1 MKRWWWLVAAL
12 VLLVGGLLIWRTLRP
27 AAPAVAY
34 RTAEVERGDLEE
46 TITANGVINPVRV
59 VNVGT
64 QVSGTVETLYADY
77 NDRVT
82 AGQVL
87 LRLDP
92 ALFNSRLAQS
102 QASLANARAN
112 AALQAA
118 NARRAQELVAKD
130 YISRQDYETSR
141 AGAEQ
146 AAAQVRQAEA
156 QVRQDQANLEFSI
169 IRSPVSGV
177 VISRQVDIG
186 QTVAASFNTPTLFQI
201 ARDLTQMQIEAA
213 VAEADV
219 ARVKPGQ
226 TVDFNVDAY
235 GTRQFHGTVDSI
247 RLNPT
252 TQQNVVTYTVIVK
265 VPNPD
270 GALLP
275 GMTANASFRVAERK
289 GVLLVPNAAL
299 SFKPDGYKAPRGGGR
314 RGGGGGGDRV
324 TVFVDS
330 PDGPQARRIGVG
342 ASDDEATEVTGG
354 NLREG
359 DRVIIAAV
367 KPEKSGGIFGPP
379 PGARP
384 SNPNADRDNGGSG
397 RRERRRDDEGGAGG
411 GGGGGPPGPPGGP

>member
-1 MKRWWWLVAAL
+1 M
-12 VLLVGGLLIWRTLRP
+12 
-27 AAPAVAY
+27 
-34 RTAEVERGDLEE
+34 
-46 TITANGVINPVRV
+46 
-59 VNVGT
+59 
-64 QVSGTVETLYADY
+64 
-77 NDRVT
+77 T

-118 NARRAQELVAKD
+118 NARRAAELVARD
-130 YISRQDYETSR
+130 YISRQDFETSR

-146 AAAQVRQAEA
+146 AAAQVAQAEA
-156 QVRQDQANLEFSI
+156 QVRQDRANLEFSI

-226 TVDFNVDAY
+226 DVDFNVDAY

-275 GMTANASFRVAERK
+275 GMTANASFRVAERR

-299 SFKPDGYKAPRGGGR
+299 SFKPEGYRAPRGGGG
-314 RGGGGGGDRV
+314 RGGADRV
-324 TVFVDS
+324 TIFVDS
-330 PDGPQARRIGVG
+330 PDGPQARRISVG

-354 NLREG
+354 NLKAGEK
-359 DRVIIAAV
+359 VITAAV

-384 SNPNADRDNGGSG
+384 SNPNAERDRGGSG
-397 RRERRRDDEGGAGG
+397 RRERRRDDDAPGG
-411 GGGGGPPGPPGGP
+411 GGGGGPSGGGPGGP